1 MIYKGSSDAIN
12 YSNPK
17 SLAGL
22 LSGLL
27 RHITNYLWP
36 ETLLLLEYNFRR
48 FRDTVK
54 PDLVTCHVV
63 QGAIRLRFKA
73 PWQQVHLLAATQLQS
88 SRRPNN
94 VGICSASTDYYA
106 ARLDFSCLLERN
118 SLPLPDLLLYSSST
132 FILRHSPLVE
142 LIQTSGQGTP
152 LSVQRKPYL
161 DLPTP

>member
-22 LSGLL
+22 LPGLL

-132 FILRHSPLVE
+132 FIHRHSPFPEGLFR
-142 LIQTSGQGTP
+142 LADKARHYLCSGG
-152 LSVQRKPYL
+152 RI
-161 DLPTP
+161 